1 MVRRLRTG
9 RADLARRTTRRSDL
23 PVQQPVLH
31 GFGDVGL
38 VEVLFA
44 DEVGDRACEAADLV
58 LDTGA
63 QAHACDR
70 LLEK

>member
-23 PVQQPVLH
+23 PVQQAVLH
-31 GFGDVGL
+31 GFGDMGFVEAFL
-38 VEVLFA
+38 AVEVS
-44 DEVGDRACEAADLV
+44 DRAGEAADLV
-58 LDTGA
+58 VGLRA